1 MAIAAIDIGTNSV
14 KLLVANR
21 GKGKQLDLIAEDVVA
36 TRIGER
42 VSLTGE
48 LAEEAME
55 RTIPVLQKFAIR
67 AAKLGAKEIR
77 AVGTSALRDAKNRDE
92 FIRRVWEHTGVK
104 IHVISGEDEARF
116 TFLGVM
122 SGLRGRR
129 PALVLDVG
137 GGSSEVI
144 LGGRRGPQQRISLDI
159 GAVRLTERYLRH
171 DPIPMDEWLSM
182 MTWLGAE
189 LRKKLRRL
197 DTEGCRVIG
206 VGGTFAN
213 LASMHLKLAR
223 LDPARVDGCRLRQ
236 RDVRNLVAELR
247 GMSQEDR
254 KSFPG
259 LEPDRA
265 DIIVAGLSIVDALIS
280 ALTKRVLQVS
290 RRGLRHGL
298 LLVNHL

>member
-14 KLLVANR
+14 KLLVATP
-21 GKGKQLDLIAEDVVA
+21 GKGKSLELLAEEVSP

-48 LAEEAME
+48 LTEAAMA
-55 RTIPVLQKFAIR
+55 RTLPVLQKFAMR
-67 AAKLGAKEIR
+67 AAELGAKEVR
-77 AVGTSALRDAKNRDE
+77 AVGTSALRDATNRDE
-92 FIRRVWEHTGVK
+92 FVRRAWEHAGVRVQ
-104 IHVISGEDEARF
+104 VISGEDEARL
-116 TFLGVM
+116 TFLGAM

-129 PALVLDVG
+129 PTLVLDVG

-144 LGGRRGPQQRISLDI
+144 LGGQRGPQQRISLDV
-159 GAVRLTERYLRH
+159 GAVRLTERFLRH
-171 DPIPMDEWLSM
+171 DPIPMEEWLAM
-182 MTWLGAE
+182 MSWLRTE
-189 LRKKLRRL
+189 LGKKLRRL

-213 LASMHLKLAR
+213 LASMHMKLAR
-223 LDPARVDGCRLRQ
+223 LDPARIDGCRLRQ

-247 GMSQEDR
+247 GMRQEHR

-280 ALTKRVLQVS
+280 ALTKRVLNVS

-298 LLVNHL
+298 LLANP